1 MTADAE
7 AKTRLRADARRR
19 RAAAFAAGADTAA
32 QAIARR
38 FLESVPRPAGVAV
51 AGYWPV
57 RDEVDP
63 RPLLTVLADRGHAIG
78 LPAVVTRGG
87 VLEFRRW
94 PFAVPVATP
103 PSGAHGIP
111 APPDESPALMP
122 ELLLVPLLAF
132 DRRGRR
138 LGYGG
143 GYYDRTLAALR
154 RGPVLAVGLAFA
166 AQEVAAVPV
175 DGGDEALDWIVTEAE
190 AIRVSKGDQA

>member
-7 AKTRLRADARRR
+7 AKTRLRAEARRR
-19 RAAAFAAGADTAA
+19 RAAAFAAGAESAA
-32 QAIARR
+32 EAVARR
-38 FLESVPRPAGVAV
+38 FLESVPRPAGVV
-51 AGYWPV
+51 IAGYWPV

-63 RPLLTVLADRGHAIG
+63 RPLLTALAGFGHPVG
-78 LPAVVTRGG
+78 LPAVVARGG
-87 VLEFRRW
+87 VLAFRRW
-94 PFAVPVATP
+94 PFAAPVASP
-103 PSGAHGIP
+103 PAGAYGIP
-111 APPDESPALMP
+111 APPADAPAVVP

-175 DGGDEALDWIVTEAE
+175 ASGDEPLDWIVTEAE
-190 AIRVSKGDQA
+190 AIAVMKGARV

>member
-1 MTADAE
+1 MTADGKA
-7 AKTRLRADARRR
+7 RLRVEARSR
-19 RAAAFAAGADTAA
+19 RAAAFAAGAAAAA

-38 FLESVPRPAGVAV
+38 FLESVPRRAGGAI

-63 RPLLTVLADRGHAIG
+63 RPLLTALAGFGHPIG
-78 LPAVVTRGG
+78 LPAVVARGG
-87 VLEFRRW
+87 ELAFRRW
-94 PFAVPVATP
+94 PFAAPVALP
-103 PSGAHGIP
+103 PAGAYGIP
-111 APPDESPALMP
+111 APPADVPAIVP
-122 ELLLVPLLAF
+122 DLLLVPLLAF

-175 DGGDEALDWIVTEAE
+175 AAGDEPLDWVVTEAE
-190 AIRVSKGDQA
+190 AIAVMK